1 MSSILLLLKNLRYL
15 KILVTIFVPRMNMS
29 SYFNVGSRVLMK
41 TLHKYLK
48 KNNTFLVIN
57 DKPVG
62 DERFLRLW
70 LCWRQ
75 WCNLKARPVSSLA
88 DNEAPEVLG
97 DRMLDKPEVVIAL
110 LLVHPAEDA
119 DFLSVVFLTDS
130 NKSRIRIRFFSS
142 GCHSIQSLQEKSDR
156 EWELRTWE
164 KHRVLT
170 LLLNLYHNHTFG

>member
-1 MSSILLLLKNLRYL
+1 MGFR
-15 KILVTIFVPRMNMS
+15 NMQKKLEKK
-29 SYFNVGSRVLMK
+29 VL
-41 TLHKYLK
+41 
-48 KNNTFLVIN
+48 N

-142 GCHSIQSLQEKSDR
+142 GCHSIQSLQEKSDKR
-156 EWELRTWE
+156 MRIENMRKTSCAI
-164 KHRVLT
+164 T
-170 LLLNLYHNHTFG
+170 LLLNLYHNHTFW

>member
-1 MSSILLLLKNLRYL
+1 M
-15 KILVTIFVPRMNMS
+15 
-29 SYFNVGSRVLMK
+29 
-41 TLHKYLK
+41 K
-48 KNNTFLVIN
+48 KNKTFLVSN

-88 DNEAPEVLG
+88 DNDAPEVLG

-170 LLLNLYHNHTFG
+170 LLLNLYHNHTFW